1 MIEPNTHGDRRHMV
15 EWKRSRRERQVAQRE
30 RQNGWPWRR
39 VAWRSRSGAV
49 RRVAQVTV
57 LVALAS
63 AAPTSMTV
71 AAAQVRTA
79 PPSTQE
85 EEALEIIAARGEL
98 AGADLWPNYDV
109 SAIPLAISDGARTWL
124 YGHPHPPEEFAP
136 HPSAP
141 GVWVAE
147 GQHPAVRGNSS
158 APIAGVETATLLMET
173 LDDFPT
179 LTDRV
184 GAAVHE
190 GFHVYQRQAHPDWGP
205 DGMGFENPVTDARLL
220 ALRRVET
227 DLLREAV
234 AASDSTEAARLAAA
248 ALNVRSTRFAEL
260 PPSIV
265 RFERGIELMEG
276 TAQHVQVTATGSLA
290 GLMSLPEDGF
300 APEELHL
307 RSYAAG
313 LALTRLLERLWPSWK
328 RAVEHGRVETLDAAL
343 GRALERAPCEAAP
356 WQDRYEDA
364 LSRARSDIARLVTRR
379 DSLRQ
384 ALSDR
389 AGWKVTLLAPST
401 AVMGLQG
408 LDPMNLT
415 QLGDDEL
422 LHHRWVRVGHAT
434 GTAEVMG
441 REALT
446 TGVDGEAFAR
456 GFTRLLVPGL
466 PQRPEVHH
474 DGDTVML
481 TAPGFEA
488 RFEDAR
494 VSVRDDHVVI
504 RLAEPA
510 AANPEAHRTG
520 PLR

>member
-1 MIEPNTHGDRRHMV
+1 MV
-15 EWKRSRRERQVAQRE
+15 KRKQSRRERQGARRE
-30 RQNGWPWRR
+30 RQNVWPGWR
-39 VAWRSRSGAV
+39 VAWRSRTGAV
-49 RRVAQVTV
+49 RRVARVAV
-57 LVALAS
+57 LAALAS
-63 AAPTSMTV
+63 AAPTSTAV
-71 AAAQVRTA
+71 GAAQVRTA
-79 PPSTQE
+79 PASTQE
-85 EEALEIIAARGEL
+85 EEALAIIAARGEL
-98 AGADLWPNYDV
+98 AGADAWPNYDV
-109 SAIPLAISDGARTWL
+109 NAIPLAISDGARTWL

-147 GQHPAVRGNSS
+147 GQHPAVRGNST
-158 APIAGVETATLLMET
+158 APIAGVETATLLMGT

-190 GFHVYQRQAHPDWGP
+190 GFHVYQRQTHPDWGP

-227 DLLREAV
+227 ELLREAV

-248 ALNVRSTRFAEL
+248 ALEVRRTRFAEL

-313 LALTRLLERLWPSWK
+313 LALTRLLERLWSSWEW
-328 RAVEHGRVETLDAAL
+328 ALEHGRVGTLDAAL
-343 GRALERAPCEAAP
+343 GAALERAPCEAAP
-356 WQDRYEDA
+356 WQNRYEDA
-364 LSRARSDIARLVTRR
+364 LSRAHSDIAGLVARR
-379 DSLRQ
+379 DSLRR
-384 ALSDR
+384 ALSNH
-389 AGWKVTLLAPST
+389 AGWRVTLLAPST
-401 AVMGLQG
+401 GVMSLQG

-415 QLGDDEL
+415 QLGDGEL

-446 TGVDGEAFAR
+446 TGVDGEAFTR

-466 PQRPEVHH
+466 PQRPEVHD
-474 DGDTVML
+474 DGDTVVL

-494 VSVRDDHVVI
+494 VSVGDDHVTI
-504 RLAEPA
+504 HLAEPA
-510 AANPEAHRTG
+510 AADPEAHRAG
-520 PLR
+520 RLR